1 LTRVENEDGPGTKAV
16 VNMLGLMILTS
27 YDILSE
33 HNLLKPESEVKNI
46 EITSLLILEFLSAWA
61 VDLDC
66 TWGCEVVRLCDEA
79 GIKLDEH
86 VRKQVSVSKKEI
98 KDFRAEYTEK
108 REASKYAE
116 DEECDGDGYT
126 AFALKEDWTP
136 EDDVVVDKY
145 EDAERLWYRWDWRLE
160 VRD

>member
-1 LTRVENEDGPGTKAV
+1 
-16 VNMLGLMILTS
+16 
-27 YDILSE
+27 
-33 HNLLKPESEVKNI
+33 VKNI

-61 VDLDC
+61 GDLDC

-126 AFALKEDWTP
+126 AFALKGDWTP
-136 EDDVVVDKY
+136 EDDVVVD
-145 EDAERLWYRWDWRLE
+145 EDEDTERLWYRWDWRLGY
-160 VRD
+160 VIRYQLDGVMTKDQYSIKRLQRITQGAVIMTWLR

>member
-1 LTRVENEDGPGTKAV
+1 
-16 VNMLGLMILTS
+16 MLGLMTLTS
-27 YDILSE
+27 YEILSE
-33 HNLLKPESEVKNI
+33 HNLFKSGSEVKNI

-61 VDLDC
+61 SDLEC

-86 VRKQVSVSKKEI
+86 HRKQVSVSKEEI
-98 KDFRAEYTEK
+98 GDFRAEYTEK
-108 REASKYAE
+108 REASEYAE

-136 EDDVVVDKY
+136 EDDVVVD
-145 EDAERLWYRWDWRLE
+145 EDKDTERLWYRWDWSLE
-160 VRD
+160 VRH

>member
-1 LTRVENEDGPGTKAV
+1 
-16 VNMLGLMILTS
+16 MLGLMTLTS
-27 YDILSE
+27 YEILSE
-33 HNLLKPESEVKNI
+33 HNLLKSDSEVKNI

-61 VDLDC
+61 GDLDC

-108 REASKYAE
+108 REASEYAE

-136 EDDVVVDKY
+136 KNDTIVDKY
-145 EDAERLWYRWDWRLE
+145 GDAERLWYRWDWKLE

>member
-1 LTRVENEDGPGTKAV
+1 
-16 VNMLGLMILTS
+16 MLGLMTLTS
-27 YDILSE
+27 YEILSE
-33 HNLLKPESEVKNI
+33 HHLLKSDSEVKNI

-61 VDLDC
+61 SDLEC

-86 VRKQVSVSKKEI
+86 VRKQVSVSKEEI

-108 REASKYAE
+108 REASEYAE

-136 EDDVVVDKY
+136 EDDVVVD
-145 EDAERLWYRWDWRLE
+145 EDEDTERLWYRWDWGLE
-160 VRD
+160 VRH